1 MTPPISSSKPSSST
15 KDSSSSKKLGLL
27 FEIGAEEI
35 PAGMLPRAEEEL
47 KVILE
52 KLLATENL
60 TQGITVETFA
70 APRRL
75 TAWIRGLPAKQ
86 EDVVSEV
93 TGPPKPVAY
102 DAQGQPTRAAVSFA
116 EKQGI
121 RLVDVYFV
129 QAPKGEYLAAKH
141 TKRGRTSEQILA
153 EILPRVIH
161 DLPWPRSMTW
171 TGLDGARFIRPIR
184 WIVATLGG
192 KPFHFTFGG
201 ISAGNVTR
209 GHRFLGSSA
218 ITVST
223 FADYEK
229 KLRANGV
236 IVNPADRRAKIEKE
250 LAAATQRNGYKL
262 HHDPELLKLVVYLN
276 EFPSVLEGSF

>member
-1 MTPPISSSKPSSST
+1 MTPAKYST
-15 KDSSSSKKLGLL
+15 KTLSQSKASPSSKKLELL

-35 PAGMLPRAEEEL
+35 PAGMLRRAEEEF
-47 KVILE
+47 KVIIE

-60 TQGITVETFA
+60 SQGITVETFA

-75 TAWIRGLPAKQ
+75 TAWVRGLPAKQ
-86 EDVVSEV
+86 TDVVSEV
-93 TGPPKPVAY
+93 TGPPKAVAY

-121 RLVDVYFV
+121 RLVDVFLI
-129 QAPKGEYLAAKH
+129 QTPKGEYLAAKH
-141 TKRGRTSEQILA
+141 TKRGRTAEQILA
-153 EILPRVIH
+153 ELLPRAIH
-161 DLPWPRSMTW
+161 DLTWPRTMTW

-201 ISAGNVTR
+201 IPAGIVTR

-218 ITVST
+218 ITVTT

-229 KLRANGV
+229 KLRAN
-236 IVNPADRRAKIEKE
+236 
-250 LAAATQRNGYKL
+250 
-262 HHDPELLKLVVYLN
+262 
-276 EFPSVLEGSF
+276 

>member
-1 MTPPISSSKPSSST
+1 MTPQKSSTNTSLSAKISSA
-15 KDSSSSKKLGLL
+15 SKKLELL
-27 FEIGAEEI
+27 FEIGCEEI

-47 KVILE
+47 KVIIE
-52 KLLATENL
+52 KLLTTENL
-60 TQGITVETFA
+60 MQGVTVETFA
-70 APRRL
+70 TPRRL
-75 TAWIRGLPAKQ
+75 TAWVRGLPAKQ

-93 TGPPKPVAY
+93 TGPPKSVAY

-121 RLVDVYFV
+121 RLVDVYFI
-129 QAPKGEYLAAKH
+129 QTPKGEYLASKH

-161 DLPWPRSMTW
+161 DLTWPRSMTW

-192 KPFHFTFGG
+192 KPFRFTFGG
-201 ISAGNVTR
+201 IISGNVTR

-218 ITVST
+218 ITVTT

-236 IVNPADRRAKIEKE
+236 IVKPADRRAKIESE
-250 LAAATQRNGYKL
+250 LAAATKRNGL
-262 HHDPELLKLVVYLN
+262 QTP
-276 EFPSVLEGSF
+276 PRRSSS